1 MTYLKWL
8 VYEDGTL
15 HFKRPTFQTFNYFPL
30 RFTFLSLSL
39 SVGHRSGHQAEPK
52 VFTHDLLFIET
63 MLLVLS
69 NWGI

>member
-15 HFKRPTFQTFNYFPL
+15 HFKRPTFQTQPFPPKIH
-30 RFTFLSLSL
+30 LSVSFF
-39 SVGHRSGHQAEPK
+39 VGHRSGHQAEPK